1 MTKPAIDER
10 ALKSVLLEMTD
21 RRLLDDVDSD
31 LHSEVGE
38 AVITAYLAALPADKP
53 DAVVP
58 FAWFAETGT
67 AGEGDGCNK
76 LFFMYEL
83 AVDYVRSHG
92 GYVVT
97 LYRGEPARDATIKRL
112 RGTLEYILA
121 QSKQDY
127 PGVLS
132 VIRTNAKAAL
142 DDGWQATVAKAVAS
156 IAAPPPSIPPKT
168 EAVRVKP
175 LEWVEEIKDTWWT
188 TDAYRIEVFDGGGFA
203 ARVARPQSRAFLTL
217 AHGIS
222 FDEAKAAAQADYE
235 RRILSALASP
245 EGE

>member
-1 MTKPAIDER
+1 MTTGIRRPDRDLVSVDAAIEHVR
-10 ALKSVLLEMTD
+10 GREIST
-21 RRLLDDVDSD
+21 LD
-31 LHSEVGE
+31 GAIRE
-38 AVITAYLAALPADKP
+38 AIRYYLAALPADKP
-53 DAVVP
+53 DAAREQED
-58 FAWFAETGT
+58 FETLASSQSLNTSYGDYAAGQYDAPRTQLCWMFYQQGRSDARMAT
-67 AGEGDGCNK
+67 A
-76 LFFMYEL
+76 
-83 AVDYVRSHG
+83 
-92 GYVVT
+92 T
-97 LYRGEPARDATIKRL
+97 
-112 RGTLEYILA
+112 
-121 QSKQDY
+121 
-127 PGVLS
+127 
-132 VIRTNAKAAL
+132 
-142 DDGWQATVAKAVAS
+142 
-156 IAAPPPSIPPKT
+156 PPPSIPPKT